1 MQSQNQRT
9 HNQNQNQD
17 RNNKHI
23 RNKCNLLGHKGHD
36 WVDCWQNPR
45 NKSDASIRPEA
56 SIAHVTTTSV
66 TEDRKPITSVR
77 EIATDRLTGKSRD
90 TCPSRRNRSASN
102 GSSSADSSSYDSRNQ
117 SASNNSSSADSSI
130 YNDRSRSSEHFNV
143 IAEDKSPSDTPT
155 KGAEILMTLR
165 ATDSAPRRT
174 FLALFDSGTASSLIS
189 YDKVHRNITSKVKSS

>member
-77 EIATDRLTGKSRD
+77 EIATDRLTGED
-90 TCPSRRNRSASN
+90 PATHAPLDATAPPPTASA
-102 GSSSADSSSYDSRNQ
+102 ALIAQAMTAATDRHLTTP
-117 SASNNSSSADSSI
+117 AALISI
-130 YNDRSRSSEHFNV
+130 YSGRCRSSEHFNV
-143 IAEDKSPSDTPT
+143 KAEDQ
-155 KGAEILMTLR
+155 
-165 ATDSAPRRT
+165 
-174 FLALFDSGTASSLIS
+174 
-189 YDKVHRNITSKVKSS
+189 